1 MNKFSSMLSASN
13 DNIKTTR
20 AQSLAEATSLEVEAF
35 ISSLKRERN
44 QLNSK
49 LTNLTDLA
57 PDNTYSLRP
66 GAKDFDAAKW
76 VKELHTTRMDLS
88 LLDIKIK
95 EAEAINKEWFSEAAA
110 TA

>member
-1 MNKFSSMLSASN
+1 MNKFSDMLSASN
-13 DNIKTTR
+13 TDIKTAR
-20 AQSLAEATSLEVEAF
+20 AQALAESTVLEVEAF

-44 QLNSK
+44 VLNTK

-66 GAKDFDAAKW
+66 GSKDFDAARW

-95 EAEAINKEWFSEAAA
+95 EADAIFNEWFKVTEPAA
-110 TA
+110 